1 MGESFDFAS
10 FQRFLLGENAAMVSQ
25 IAIFPLQLF
34 VGADKTAFLGKGMP
48 QGGVA
53 ERRIPFKGWKYHED
67 WSSQQNCVRGCV
79 LRGGD

>member
-1 MGESFDFAS
+1 LFGLDDCGWE
-10 FQRFLLGENAAMVSQ
+10 ENAPMASQ
-25 IAIFPLQLF
+25 IAIFDLQF
-34 VGADKTAFLGKGMP
+34 IVGADKSGFVDEGMP